1 MRIEGSRPVQE
12 TQEDSVSKHEKTK
25 TTKQLNG
32 VWGAWVCNYLQIFW
46 VVTYLIDM
54 VLAIWA
60 SRELERWELLNRPH
74 RWVRESP
81 QTRAAP
87 CVIVWL
93 YLLCSE
99 AKLRLLAV
107 LSPMEKSRFI
117 RWKVKQPTC
126 GPCSPRDILRFSTIP
141 PKDTSLGPVTDGH
154 TMEDWP
160 HYFKWPWGTCTLTVI
175 WK

>member
-12 TQEDSVSKHEKTK
+12 TQDDSVSKHEKTK
-25 TTKQLNG
+25 TTKQRNG

-46 VVTYLIDM
+46 VAIDM

-60 SRELERWELLNRPH
+60 PRELERWELLNRPH

-99 AKLRLLAV
+99 AKLWLLAA

-160 HYFKWPWGTCTLTVI
+160 HYFKRPWGTCTLTVI